1 MESFLFKILPLLL
14 IAVLLKYAQA
24 KAAGRGIF
32 ASLGIYAGIGVLC
45 LTIYFAGRGSAVT
58 FYPEG
63 EAALEVAM
71 DELDKLSDDFDTL
84 RIMLP
89 ETYMPLAVAARGY
102 LAQDSNRKLSVEVVE
117 SLVPKGSA
125 VVSTL
130 WREAA
135 QGSDQVLRDLWG
147 KSLALDLE
155 LLEISPLSCASR
167 SDGVMIPVPSR
178 SQRLPS
184 EEAFDSAMVTAIQD
198 GDRNP
203 VAALADKDALD
214 LMAAITRPLNDRQ
227 LKHVFERGSD
237 ADAVERCQSRIAFAR
252 LIEAA
257 PQAAQA
263 IRAYY
268 ASGYQ

>member
-1 MESFLFKILPLLL
+1 METVLFKILPLLV
-14 IAVLLKYAQA
+14 IAVLLKFARA
-24 KAAGRGIF
+24 KTAGRGFF

-63 EAALEVAM
+63 EAALEAAM

-102 LAQDSNRKLSVEVVE
+102 LAQDSNRKLSVEAVE

-125 VVSTL
+125 VVATL

-135 QGSDQVLRDLWG
+135 QGSDQALRDLWG

-167 SDGVMIPVPSR
+167 SDGVMIPVPGR

-203 VAALADKDALD
+203 VAALTDKDALD

-227 LKHVFERGSD
+227 LKHLFERGGD

>member
-14 IAVLLKYAQA
+14 IAVLLKFAQA
-24 KAAGRGIF
+24 KTAGRGIF

-45 LTIYFAGRGSAVT
+45 LSIYFAGRGSAVT

-63 EAALEVAM
+63 EAALDAAM

-102 LAQDSNRKLSVEVVE
+102 LAQDSSRRLSVEGVE
-117 SLVPKGSA
+117 SLMPKGSA
-125 VVSTL
+125 VVAAL

-135 QGSDQVLRDLWG
+135 QGSDQSLRAMWS
-147 KSLALDLE
+147 KSLALDLD
-155 LLEISPLSCASR
+155 LLEHSPLSCASR
-167 SDGVMIPVPSR
+167 SDGVMIPVPGR
-178 SQRLPS
+178 GQRLPS
-184 EEAFDSAMVTAIQD
+184 EEEFDSAMVTAIQD

-203 VAALADKDALD
+203 VAALADEDALA
-214 LMAAITRPLNDRQ
+214 LMAALTRPLSDQQ
-227 LKHVFERGSD
+227 LKHVFERGGS
-237 ADAVERCQSRIAFAR
+237 ADPEERCRSRIAFAR

-268 ASGYQ
+268 ASGWQ